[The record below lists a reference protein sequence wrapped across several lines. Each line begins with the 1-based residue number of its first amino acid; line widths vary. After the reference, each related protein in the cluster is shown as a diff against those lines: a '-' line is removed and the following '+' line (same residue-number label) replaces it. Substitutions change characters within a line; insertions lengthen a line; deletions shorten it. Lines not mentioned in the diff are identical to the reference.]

1 MCRRLGAVFMILCAA
16 FVLFCV
22 SFFAQSLLAGA
33 ESRDGATENAMHE
46 KGRSDTNFQS
56 PVLLHGPGLSDLAI
70 SSDSTKIVTVAGD
83 IRIWDSLSGSLE
95 LRWSALRPTLYA
107 EWLNG
112 NSTIVSTDD
121 PQNVDCQGSFYGVPL
136 IVPRIRLWDI
146 STQTEFASHVVPIPS
161 NATNLSIVRPVV
173 NAARQKICY
182 FHECYDNRT
191 SHKNGMVPFKSTFV
205 SRLTILNGSD
215 LGVMSSIELNDSF
228 DELVSLN
235 HTCKLL
241 LSSDSSL
248 VLVDLDRIS
257 DTYEGQSVS
266 LPAGHY
272 IYQCSNTFRT
282 AETDGKTYLVRV
294 EFRHNE
300 THKPLYRLLDVQ
312 TGEYIHETHHWQ
324 ANLSVR
330 DRWLTGF
337 YDDDVS
343 PWIDSRNGSAGK
355 RINWKSAVDGD
366 SDLIL
371 RRRWAAAS
379 PPILKSTD
387 RVTVVASSA
396 STSIQVLSTAT
407 GDRIVSAHGTISCIS
422 ELQHGMIA
430 YALDQIE
437 VWLASV
443 EPNRPS
449 RTRLHTFG
457 KPVTAI
463 GMCPNSRYLI
473 IGFEDGTLQRLR
485 SDGAIETI
493 GKPHGSAI
501 AHVGIDAAGLRG
513 AWIDRS
519 GNASEWMIGK
529 SKANAFHVVSP
540 SFIDKNIQTNEVKV
554 HQRILVENLGKISRN
569 GRIVLRF
576 MVDSMFH
583 EDYQPQFSP
592 GALLRSGSPD
602 SCATLSRHNQVEWL
616 NSFGAFL
623 VEGVREGENL
633 RSSPP
638 VGTVGGSVCD
648 SGISEDGAR
657 HAIAFASGAVAIVDT
672 VNATYL
678 QRIETRP
685 SEVKYVRFVDGGK
698 MFVTVDRDGI
708 CTLWDIESSRSVS
721 QLDSRFLNVAAIAA
735 ERVGDVVSIVMASSD
750 GLMSCFALPVP

>member
-1 MCRRLGAVFMILCAA
+1 M
-16 FVLFCV
+16 
-22 SFFAQSLLAGA
+22 
-33 ESRDGATENAMHE
+33 
-46 KGRSDTNFQS
+46 
-56 PVLLHGPGLSDLAI
+56 
-70 SSDSTKIVTVAGD
+70 
-83 IRIWDSLSGSLE
+83 
-95 LRWSALRPTLYA
+95 
-107 EWLNG
+107 
-112 NSTIVSTDD
+112 
-121 PQNVDCQGSFYGVPL
+121 
-136 IVPRIRLWDI
+136 
-146 STQTEFASHVVPIPS
+146 
-161 NATNLSIVRPVV
+161 
-173 NAARQKICY
+173 
-182 FHECYDNRT
+182 
-191 SHKNGMVPFKSTFV
+191 
-205 SRLTILNGSD
+205 
-215 LGVMSSIELNDSF
+215 
-228 DELVSLN
+228 
-235 HTCKLL
+235 
-241 LSSDSSL
+241 
-248 VLVDLDRIS
+248 
-257 DTYEGQSVS
+257 
-266 LPAGHY
+266 
-272 IYQCSNTFRT
+272 
-282 AETDGKTYLVRV
+282 
-294 EFRHNE
+294 
-300 THKPLYRLLDVQ
+300 DVQ

-443 EPNRPS
+443 EPNRRS

-638 VGTVGGSVCD
+638 VGTVGGSVCA